1 MEKINELVFV
11 SNNQFSELQEIN
23 SLTLKGILS
32 VRKSKGRIQ
41 TIYTWSNVNTTYAW
55 YLLDDYWFYIF
66 SPYIENVVKFEW
78 IRDG

>member
-11 SNNQFSELQEIN
+11 GNNQFSELQEIN

-78 IRDG
+78 IIGG